1 MLFDVLS
8 AFAADAPDVPALVCG
23 GRQFRAADLVHLA
36 DRWTATLRA
45 GGSKDVALAM
55 RQPAECIAAMAA
67 LSRLQGSAL
76 LLKDGLAAQE
86 IEGLMQR
93 LGCEALVCDA
103 ATLSALPP
111 ELRAGAIVLAQGTGT
126 AAAAPVQA
134 LPAAPEGEIRILTS
148 GTTGAPKSIGHRW
161 RDLVAATRIDRAAAP
176 RRWLLAYSLAHF
188 AGLQVLLQSLL
199 HRDTLVAADNAQV
212 PDLWAAAVAGRVTHL
227 SSTPTF
233 WRVAFAAAVRQ
244 PIPSLRHVTLGGEVV
259 TQDVLDRIAALY
271 PHAAIS
277 QIYASTEL
285 GSVVSVRDRR
295 AGLPLHLFD
304 DAAPGGALLRIAESE
319 LQVRHADGAHA
330 AYRATG
336 DLVERQADRV
346 VFLGRKS
353 ETINVGGF
361 KVHPQQVEAVVS
373 PIRGVLAAVAEG
385 RPNPIT
391 GQIVRL
397 RVVLRHGHHRDEV
410 DAEIR
415 SACRSLSRHAQPRQI
430 LYVDALETTNMKL
443 ARRTP

>member
-1 MLFDVLS
+1 MLFDVLA
-8 AFAADAPDVPALVCG
+8 AFAADAPARPVLVCG
-23 GRQFRAADLVHLA
+23 AAQWRAADLAQLA
-36 DRWTATLRA
+36 ERWTPALQIKKKRNF
-45 GGSKDVALAM
+45 ALAM
-55 RQPAECIAAMAA
+55 RRPAECIAALAA
-67 LSRLQGSAL
+67 LSRLDGPVV
-76 LLKDGLAAQE
+76 LLKDGLPPQE
-86 IEGLMQR
+86 IAALMER

-103 ATLSALPP
+103 ATLSTLPP
-111 ELRAGAIVLAQGTGT
+111 VLQASAIVLEQDTGAEPGTI
-126 AAAAPVQA
+126 AHP
-134 LPAAPEGEIRILTS
+134 LPAAPDGEIRILTS

-161 RDLVAATRIDRAAAP
+161 SDLVAATRVDDAPP

-188 AGLQVLLQSLL
+188 AGLQVLLQALL
-199 HRDTLVAADNAQV
+199 HRDTLVACDTAQV
-212 PDLWAAAVAGRVTHL
+212 PDLWTAAIAGGVTHL

-233 WRVAFAAAVRQ
+233 WRMAFASAASR
-244 PIPSLRHVTLGGEVV
+244 PIPTLRHVTLGGEAV
-259 TQDVLDRIAALY
+259 TQDVLDRIADLY
-271 PHAAIS
+271 PGVAIS

-285 GSVVSVRDRR
+285 GSVLSVRDGR

-304 DAAPGGALLRIAESE
+304 DAAEGGAPPLRIVESE
-319 LQVRHADGAHA
+319 LQVRCAQDGQFH
-330 AYRATG
+330 YRATG
-336 DLVERQADRV
+336 DLVERTADRV

-397 RVVLRHGHHRDEV
+397 RVVLRQGHHRDEV

-415 SACRSLSRHAQPRQI
+415 SACRALSRHAQPRQI

-443 ARRTP
+443 ARRAP